1 MKEEMKTAVYPGS
14 FDPVTIGHLD
24 IIERAA
30 KQFDK
35 LVIGVLQ
42 NDAKHPLFS
51 VQERVEMLTEV
62 TAGIENITVCSFE
75 GLLVD
80 FARQEQASVIVRGLR
95 AVTDF
100 EYEVQLAQA
109 NYRLYDGADTVFFA
123 SSPQYG
129 YISSSAAREVAHYG
143 GDLSLFVPQQV
154 KEKVYSKYHGL
165 ENHD

>member
-1 MKEEMKTAVYPGS
+1 MKIAVYPGS

-35 LVIGVLQ
+35 LVIGILK
-42 NDAKHPLFS
+42 NSAKRPLFS
-51 VQERVEMLTEV
+51 VEERIEMLEEV
-62 TAGIENITVCSFE
+62 TADIENVTVSAFG

-80 FARQEQASVIVRGLR
+80 FAKAEGATVIVRGLR

-109 NYRLYDGADTVFFA
+109 NYRLYDKADTVFFA

-129 YISSSAAREVAHYG
+129 YISSSAAREVANYG
-143 GDLSLFVPQQV
+143 GNLSLFVPEQI
-154 KEKVYSKYHGL
+154 KDRVYKKYQ
-165 ENHD
+165 N